1 MRNIFVTFFMKCV
14 NTQVLSY
21 SVITGM
27 LKVVVVAVVVDLGV
41 DRVVDK
47 VVDRVVDRVVVV
59 VVAVVVVVV
68 DRVLGA
74 AVVVAGQKLSASCL
88 TSSNERHVD
97 VMPAASSSS
106 STTQT

>member
-1 MRNIFVTFFMKCV
+1 MRNVFVTFFMKCV
-14 NTQVLSY
+14 NTQVLTY

-27 LKVVVVAVVVDLGV
+27 LKVVVVVVVDLGV

-59 VVAVVVVVV
+59 VVVVVVV
-68 DRVLGA
+68 DRVVGA
-74 AVVVAGQKLSASCL
+74 AVVVAGQKLSASRL